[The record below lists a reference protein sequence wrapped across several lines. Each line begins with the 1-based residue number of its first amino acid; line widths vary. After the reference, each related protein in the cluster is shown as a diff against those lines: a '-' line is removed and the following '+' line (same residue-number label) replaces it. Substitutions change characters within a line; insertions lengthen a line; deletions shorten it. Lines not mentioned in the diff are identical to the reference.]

1 MVMEPITI
9 LLVTAM
15 RGNGKTI
22 NILVKELFGMLPT
35 MKKGVGTSRENGWK
49 IHRTELCI
57 TKTGH
62 AK

>member
-9 LLVTAM
+9 LLVTAI

-49 IHRTELCI
+49 YRHV
-57 TKTGH
+57 
-62 AK
+62 